1 MKQFIRRMTNWL
13 APKALSYFQ
22 KKLSKK
28 SPEAA
33 EKWGEGLASI
43 WWTFGGR
50 RRKTA
55 IDNLALAFPEM
66 SLEERTK
73 LAKKVFLHFGRITA
87 DFLASSGRPAEELAA
102 EMEVEGRENLDTALA
117 QGKGVLLM
125 TGHFGNWERVSRWT
139 SGMGYKLSVVARDAD
154 QAKVNDAVNEL
165 RQETG
170 TRVIPRGS
178 AARPILERLRDNEA
192 VGILADQ
199 NSKEIFLPFFGH
211 MAGTVLGPGVI
222 AERSK
227 CPVLGVSC
235 VRTGVGHYKVVIGK
249 PLQPLESDGPRGSG
263 MMLAYHAWLEENIT
277 KYPDQWLWIHDRW
290 RSARKKGL
298 L

>member
-1 MKQFIRRMTNWL
+1 MKLFIRRMTNWL
-13 APKALSYFQ
+13 APKALIYFQ

-28 SPEAA
+28 SPKAA
-33 EKWGEGLASI
+33 ERWGENLANL
-43 WWTFGGR
+43 WWTFGGK
-50 RRKTA
+50 RKQTA
-55 IDNLALAFPEM
+55 LDNLALAFPKL

-87 DFLASSGRPAEELAA
+87 DFLASSGRPAAELAA
-102 EMEVEGRENLDTALA
+102 EMEVEGRENLDEAFR
-117 QGKGVLLM
+117 QGRGVLLL
-125 TGHFGNWERVSRWT
+125 TGHFGSWERVSRWM
-139 SGMGYKLSVVARDAD
+139 SGTGYKLSVVARDAD
-154 QAKVNDAVNEL
+154 QAKVNDAVNKL

-211 MAGTVLGPGVI
+211 PAGTVLGPGVI

-227 CPVLGVSC
+227 CPVLAVTC
-235 VRTGVGHYKVVIGK
+235 IRTGVGRYKVVIGS
-249 PLQPLESDGPRGSG
+249 PLTPLESDGPRGSG
-263 MMLAYHAWLEENIT
+263 MMLAYHAWLEENI
-277 KYPDQWLWIHDRW
+277 KENPDQWLWIHDRW
-290 RSARKKGL
+290 RSAKRKGL